1 MIFKNNILFYILNP
15 KAWYSMTHDHF
26 SDLSDFCLSKKSNSR
41 PIESNCLSEAIVP
54 HSWTESL
61 KGHENKIIKQRQP
74 EGVLMR
80 VVSVGV
86 RGRYVF

>member
-1 MIFKNNILFYILNP
+1 
-15 KAWYSMTHDHF
+15 MTHDHF
-26 SDLSDFCLSKKSNSR
+26 SDLSDFCFSKKSNLR

-54 HSWTESL
+54 RSWTESL

-80 VVSVGV
+80 VVSV
-86 RGRYVF
+86 VFGAAMFFN